1 MYLMYRNATPVA
13 LDEPVKVQEANG
25 HIIGAVKMGTM
36 EPNHAG
42 AGLGAV
48 GKVWFH
54 HWSYMKQ
61 GKDPKKKKKS
71 LKEKITQTF
80 NYFTEWGHI

>member
-1 MYLMYRNATPVA
+1 MDKDINVCIFVTMQLPNTLGFLFGIIQMVMYLMYRNATPVA

-48 GKVWFH
+48 GKV
-54 HWSYMKQ
+54 
-61 GKDPKKKKKS
+61 
-71 LKEKITQTF
+71 
-80 NYFTEWGHI
+80 